1 MRQGTVWVPSR
12 RVSDSVI
19 SVRGLRKRYGT
30 HEAVKGIDLEVG
42 QGEIFGLLGTNGAG
56 KTTTIEILEGY
67 RSRTAGEV
75 SVLGIDPA
83 QPTRAWRERVGLVLQ
98 ESELDPVYTVRET
111 VGMFARYFARP
122 RDVDET
128 ITLVGLGENRTKRLG
143 ALSGGQKRRV
153 DVALGLIGDPDLL
166 FLDEPTTGFDPQARR
181 DAWNMIRGLRDLGKT
196 VVLTTHY
203 MEEAQ
208 HLADRLAILRD
219 GVVVGS
225 GTPADLVD
233 STSTRSGTV
242 IRFRLPDGV
251 GADAVHAAVGSMP
264 DRSGDEFVLRTEQ
277 AQHTLFVLTSW
288 AEQAGVE
295 LQGIEV
301 TRPTLDDVFLEL
313 TGGSDADA

>member
-1 MRQGTVWVPSR
+1 M
-12 RVSDSVI
+12 SDTVI
-19 SVRGLRKRYGT
+19 SVRGLRMRYGS
-30 HEAVKGIDLEVG
+30 HEAVKGIDLDVG

-67 RSRTAGEV
+67 RARTAGEV

-83 QPTRAWRERVGLVLQ
+83 RPTRAWRERVGLVLQ

-128 ITLVGLGENRTKRLG
+128 ITLVGLGENRTKRIG

-225 GTPADLVD
+225 GTPEELVG
-233 STSTRSGTV
+233 STDRGGTV
-242 IRFRLPDGV
+242 IRFRLPDGI
-251 GADAVHAAVGSMP
+251 GADAVQAAVGFAP
-264 DRSGDEFVLRTEQ
+264 ERSGDELVLRTEQ
-277 AQHTLFVLTSW
+277 AQHILHRLTGW
-288 AEQAGVE
+288 ADQAGIE

-313 TGGSDADA
+313 TGGSDTAA

>member
-1 MRQGTVWVPSR
+1 MVSGNATERTKRSR
-12 RVSDSVI
+12 GSI
-19 SVRGLRKRYGT
+19 STSAK
-30 HEAVKGIDLEVG
+30 
-42 QGEIFGLLGTNGAG
+42 GEIFGFLGTNGAG

-83 QPTRAWRERVGLVLQ
+83 RPTRAWRERIGLVLQ

-111 VGMFARYFARP
+111 VAMFARYFARP

-128 ITLVGLGENRTKRLG
+128 ITLVGLGENRTKRIG

-153 DVALGLIGDPDLL
+153 DVALGFIGDPDLV

-181 DAWNMIRGLRDLGKT
+181 DAWNMIAGLRDLGKT

-219 GVVVGS
+219 GLVVGS
-225 GTPADLVD
+225 GTPAELAG
-233 STSTRSGTV
+233 STARGGTV
-242 IRFRLPDGV
+242 IRFRLPDGIA
-251 GADAVHAAVGSMP
+251 ADAVQTAVGITP
-264 DRSGDEFVLRTEQ
+264 ERSGDEFVVRTEQ
-277 AQHTLFVLTSW
+277 AQHTLYTLTSW
-288 AEQAGVE
+288 AEQAGIE

-313 TGGSDADA
+313 TGGSDAAA